1 MNKDLISKYQD
12 AYEILLSAKNAIEDL
27 KISIE
32 TKNLDIAIDEVAKD
46 INVLMY
52 IFRNEKSD

>member
-1 MNKDLISKYQD
+1 MKDLISKYQD

-27 KISIE
+27 KIPIE